1 MRKLITLHIGRGLAL
16 YRPAIRFS
24 AFLSWVSGL
33 DMLSPGRIDLPGHK
47 AVPYQTEGLHPLDA
61 EGVAAVLHSR
71 ARVTGGVHIA
81 TNCATTINAIACA
94 CREGELRVVSYAFGT
109 ATQWDIDQVMAFW
122 AARGEGSTMTPAAML
137 LKLGCWP

>member
-24 AFLSWVSGL
+24 AFLSWVSGI
-33 DMLSPGRIDLPGHK
+33 DMLQPGRIDLPGHPR
-47 AVPYQTEGLHPLDA
+47 VPFQGEGLHPLDA
-61 EGVAAVLHSR
+61 EGVAAHLH
-71 ARVTGGVHIA
+71 AGATLPGVHLA
-81 TNCATTINAIACA
+81 TNCATTINAVALA

-109 ATQWDIDQVMAFW
+109 ATPWDVDQMMAFW
-122 AARGEGSTMTPAAML
+122 AAREQGSAMSPAAML